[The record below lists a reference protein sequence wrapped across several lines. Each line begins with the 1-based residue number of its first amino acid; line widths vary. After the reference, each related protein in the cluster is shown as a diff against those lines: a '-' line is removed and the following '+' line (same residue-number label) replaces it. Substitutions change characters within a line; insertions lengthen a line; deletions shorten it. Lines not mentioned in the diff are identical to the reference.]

1 MNIKEEFSLD
11 VPTGMLSKMRLVPA
25 VEAKRSNTVTNMDT
39 NEIRDEGVLFMYA
52 LVLNCAPQPSYL
64 RNVMG
69 FV

>member
-1 MNIKEEFSLD
+1 MNIKEELSLD
-11 VPTGMLSKMRLVPA
+11 VPTSMLSKMRLVPA
-25 VEAKRSNTVTNMDT
+25 VEAKRSNTVTNTDT

-52 LVLNCAPQPSYL
+52 LVLHCAPQPSHL